1 MGSLFILST
10 VSFVMQK
17 LLNLIRQVPL
27 AFFFFFFYSSGL
39 YSYQW
44 LWSALRRKHWLYLYF
59 HGWLYSCDH
68 IKILRKWLEI

>member
-27 AFFFFFFYSSGL
+27 AFFFFLLLF
-39 YSYQW
+39 
-44 LWSALRRKHWLYLYF
+44 ALRDGSKNQLLQF
-59 HGWLYSCDH
+59 MSKSVLPV
-68 IKILRKWLEI
+68 